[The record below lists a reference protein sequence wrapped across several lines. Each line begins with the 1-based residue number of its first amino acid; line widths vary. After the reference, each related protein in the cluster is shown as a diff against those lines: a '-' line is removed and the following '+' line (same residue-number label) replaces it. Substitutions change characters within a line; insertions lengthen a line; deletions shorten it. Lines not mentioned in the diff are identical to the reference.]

1 MNKILRKR
9 QLSENVNEYVIQAE
23 DVAKHARP
31 GQFIILRVDGE
42 GERVPFT
49 IADIDTKLGTI
60 TILVQTIGMTTYKLS
75 LLNEGDYIHDFVG
88 PLGNPTEKYCAC
100 RWWYR

>member
-49 IADIDTKLGTI
+49 IEVGYNYHISTNNR
-60 TILVQTIGMTTYKLS
+60 Y
-75 LLNEGDYIHDFVG
+75 DY
-88 PLGNPTEKYCAC
+88 L
-100 RWWYR
+100 